1 MKNEQLVE
9 KSWWIIN
16 RKWFLPTSLLISVI
30 LVTALFCSTS
40 EGNVLHI
47 ARAYSEK
54 SLFEKAI
61 QKANSNYQVF
71 QRLGKIKPIDKLA
84 IFEGHIIYLNNN
96 NSVELTIRVNGEKG
110 KGKMDIIAIKNGKEW
125 EYKTINIRVK
135 KPIESI
141 QILKDY

>member
-1 MKNEQLVE
+1 M
-9 KSWWIIN
+9 
-16 RKWFLPTSLLISVI
+16 
-30 LVTALFCSTS
+30 
-40 EGNVLHI
+40 HI
-47 ARAYSEK
+47 AQAYSEK